1 MFEDRTAMVTLE
13 ATAWSGWDRETYPIV
28 TSTRVRVTKGRA
40 LTPETLGKGKPD
52 NTGSGPSSYELLV
65 ERIVEDRVGFAYRNL
80 VIENPNGTI
89 NLTAPQ
95 TGRFILRR
103 GETMKL
109 ATATMDAG
117 TSVKL
122 TLDEI
127 R

>member
-1 MFEDRTAMVTLE
+1 
-13 ATAWSGWDRETYPIV
+13 
-28 TSTRVRVTKGRA
+28 
-40 LTPETLGKGKPD
+40 
-52 NTGSGPSSYELLV
+52 V